1 VESRESRE
9 LVWSTAYGTL
19 WFDLFLFLTG
29 VNLIVAVINRIPIRP
44 GQWPFVVTHFSIV
57 LLLTGAWIS
66 ATFGYAG
73 RMVISEGGRES
84 QLFLDASEIHT
95 RWYVDDDASGARAA
109 TVDAAFLLPQ
119 GQSLAGRLLQEPTEG
134 RPELR
139 IAEYLPDGEVAVELR
154 EGGRSGVPG
163 VEFRLG
169 SPEQEVRDWLL
180 AGDPRFGRKDL
191 GPLEVEFR
199 VVDSGEALVG
209 VEEVAAASDAS
220 VLISV
225 DPEGVPVRI
234 PVPASVGREVPCG
247 RGVVARVGR
256 YLLRARMVEGKLV
269 DVASAAI
276 NPAAVVEIRVG
287 ERTEVHTVFAN
298 FSNFDAVHGRDPERP
313 LVGRVALDAN
323 FDAVHGRDPERPLVG
338 RVALDASGVMVKPR
352 LAVLMGPDGQLRL
365 QLTTPRYR
373 SHPVPLRVG
382 GVVALSGLGLEFEL
396 ERLLKSVRSEMIVK
410 ASPDGR
416 PTGRA
421 YVRLEANWKDERGS
435 LWLAR
440 GGATGEWTP
449 AAGGRLEASFGPRT
463 RPLPFSVALEE
474 FELLR
479 YPGSGR
485 PAEYRSVVEVEPAA
499 TDLPA
504 RRAVISM
511 NRPLD
516 VAGFRLFQSS
526 YQLGRDGGPD
536 TTVLSVSYDPGVPV
550 VYVSFVLIILGIA
563 WGLRGL
569 RRKAEQRAR
578 ATHDGTLA
586 APGPMEENRGW
597 AILTGGRV
605 KPG

>member
-1 VESRESRE
+1 MHR
-9 LVWSTAYGTL
+9 
-19 WFDLFLFLTG
+19 
-29 VNLIVAVINRIPIRP
+29 
-44 GQWPFVVTHFSIV
+44 
-57 LLLTGAWIS
+57 
-66 ATFGYAG
+66 
-73 RMVISEGGRES
+73 
-84 QLFLDASEIHT
+84 
-95 RWYVDDDASGARAA
+95 AR
-109 TVDAAFLLPQ
+109 
-119 GQSLAGRLLQEPTEG
+119 GLLQEPTEG

-313 LVGRVALDAN
+313 LVGRVALDA
-323 FDAVHGRDPERPLVG
+323 
-338 RVALDASGVMVKPR
+338 SGVMVKPR

-440 GGATGEWTP
+440 GGATGEWAP
-449 AAGGRLEASFGPRT
+449 AAGGRLEASLGPRT

-485 PAEYRSVVEVEPAA
+485 PAEYQSVVEVEPAA
-499 TDLPA
+499 TDLAA
-504 RRAVISM
+504 RRAVISI

-526 YQLGRDGGPD
+526 YRLGRDGGPD

-563 WGLRGL
+563 WGLRGV